1 MSCRPGSGSFVRPK
15 KLNTG
20 VTFLQAVRQRYGAEP
35 AAATGGGAG
44 DDLEEEMFVVGEASR
59 ITKVHIIGKE
69 KITKKQR
76 YITMTLY
83 CKNRSIGK

>member
-1 MSCRPGSGSFVRPK
+1 MCRPGSGSFVRPK

-20 VTFLQAVRQRYGAEP
+20 VTFLQAVRQRYGVEP
-35 AAATGGGAG
+35 AAIGG
-44 DDLEEEMFVVGEASR
+44 DDDVEEEMFVVGEASR

-76 YITMTLY
+76 YITVTLY
-83 CKNRSIGK
+83 KWSPLF